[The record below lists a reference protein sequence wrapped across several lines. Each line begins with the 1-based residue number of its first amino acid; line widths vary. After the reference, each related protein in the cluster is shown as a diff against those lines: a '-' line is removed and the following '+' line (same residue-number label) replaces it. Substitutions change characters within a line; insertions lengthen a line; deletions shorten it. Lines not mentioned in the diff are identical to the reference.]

1 MLLKEILMMKRM
13 AILSVIAG
21 MGLMPHR
28 FNPVFAHPV
37 HAEYAV
43 RTPKAKRN
51 RKNTGSGVIKAKR
64 LARKAKNRK

>member
-1 MLLKEILMMKRM
+1 MKRM

-21 MGLMPHR
+21 MGLMSN
-28 FNPVFAHPV
+28 NPYRLSSVLAYPV
-37 HAEYAV
+37 HVKYAASN
-43 RTPKAKRN
+43 PKATRN